1 MANFFSAS
9 QEEQQE
15 ILLTF
20 WQRFKVLIIGAFL
33 AIAVI
38 IVGRDFLISTS
49 NENDFISATLYQ
61 QYLETDD
68 ESSGNQILD
77 NYPDSIYSDFV
88 RLNEAKKN
96 FINQEIEQAIDLLEA
111 VIANNPSSSVEFNP
125 IRAAAQ
131 TRLAKIYLQEEDYEK
146 IISVFGENQVLTSSM
161 YELIGDAENNLGKYS
176 EARTNYMLALQ
187 NSTNQASSC
196 LLYTSPSPR
205 DGLLSRMPSSA

>member
-49 NENDFISATLYQ
+49 NENDFISASLYQ

-187 NSTNQASSC
+187 NSTNQASRALINMKISD
-196 LLYTSPSPR
+196 LE
-205 DGLLSRMPSSA
+205 GGEIE

>member
-96 FINQEIEQAIDLLEA
+96 FINQEIVQAIDLLEA

-187 NSTNQASSC
+187 NSTNQASRALINMKISD
-196 LLYTSPSPR
+196 LE
-205 DGLLSRMPSSA
+205 GGEIE

>member
-20 WQRFKVLIIGAFL
+20 WQRFKVLIIVAFL

-187 NSTNQASSC
+187 NSTNQASRALINMKISD
-196 LLYTSPSPR
+196 LE
-205 DGLLSRMPSSA
+205 GGEIE

>member
-33 AIAVI
+33 TIAVI

-49 NENDFISATLYQ
+49 NENDFISASLYQ

-187 NSTNQASSC
+187 NSTNQASRALINMKISD
-196 LLYTSPSPR
+196 LE
-205 DGLLSRMPSSA
+205 GGEIE

>member
-61 QYLETDD
+61 EYLETDD

-187 NSTNQASSC
+187 NSTNQASRALINMKISD
-196 LLYTSPSPR
+196 LE
-205 DGLLSRMPSSA
+205 GGEIE

>member
-77 NYPDSIYSDFV
+77 IYPDSIYSDFV

-187 NSTNQASSC
+187 NSTNQASRALINMKISD
-196 LLYTSPSPR
+196 LE
-205 DGLLSRMPSSA
+205 GGEIE

>member
-20 WQRFKVLIIGAFL
+20 WQRFRVLIIGAL
-33 AIAVI
+33 IAIAVI
-38 IVGRDFLISTS
+38 VVGRDYLISSS
-49 NENDFISATLYQ
+49 NEKDFVSASLYQ

-68 ESSGNQILD
+68 KSSGDQILV
-77 NYPDSIYSDFV
+77 NYPNSIYSDFV

-96 FINQEIEQAIDLLEA
+96 FINQETEQAIDMLEA

-146 IISVFGENQVLTSSM
+146 IISVFGENQVLNSSM

-187 NSTNQASSC
+187 NSTNQASRALINMKISD
-196 LLYTSPSPR
+196 LE
-205 DGLLSRMPSSA
+205 GGEIE

>member
-187 NSTNQASSC
+187 NSTNQASRALINMKISD
-196 LLYTSPSPR
+196 LE
-205 DGLLSRMPSSA
+205 GGEIE

>member
-20 WQRFKVLIIGAFL
+20 WQRFKLLIIGAFL

-187 NSTNQASSC
+187 NSTNQASRALINMKISD
-196 LLYTSPSPR
+196 LE
-205 DGLLSRMPSSA
+205 GGEIE

>member
-61 QYLETDD
+61 EYLETDD

-77 NYPDSIYSDFV
+77 NFPDSIYSDFV

-187 NSTNQASSC
+187 NSTNQASRALINMKISD
-196 LLYTSPSPR
+196 LE
-205 DGLLSRMPSSA
+205 GGEIE